1 MLALLPAGCWLPR
14 QIIPVQNESLICL
27 WNDHSLVSLRVAQI
41 QLAHGGCHLEARLLH
56 LQARTEGQME
66 NESHTPAHTRI
77 HTHAQCALHT
87 HAGVERLNEPGA
99 AHTSHRNSPYNCCP
113 LNGWNARTSDGPHMQ
128 PHFRVPKPH
137 HAGAS
142 TRKTTQSRPCICC
155 RDLTVGSPLNSHI
168 AYRQLHVHGLGWL
181 QAHHKL
187 VADALVAWE

>member
-1 MLALLPAGCWLPR
+1 MKHPVNSMLALLPAGGWLPR

-99 AHTSHRNSPYNCCP
+99 AHIGHRNSPYNCCP
-113 LNGWNARTSDGPHMQ
+113 LDGCTCIRWTSHATTHSCPQTPTCGRFPKEDHMEWALQ
-128 PHFRVPKPH
+128 L
-137 HAGAS
+137 
-142 TRKTTQSRPCICC
+142 
-155 RDLTVGSPLNSHI
+155 LT
-168 AYRQLHVHGLGWL
+168 
-181 QAHHKL
+181 
-187 VADALVAWE
+187 